1 MFENLLTRTPTTPAL
16 PKGNYNLLYSLNR
29 TPPLRQ
35 VCTLSPT
42 KPQTRM
48 TTAIP
53 VTPGRSRPSVL
64 LSLLL
69 RLLLIPLT
77 VAIFWPGTLLCFGHS
92 PLIDDLRNFFSVF
105 SLHCCFFL
113 IIFPTVMWSFL
124 PGNKKEKLPFSD
136 LFFFFFFFLL
146 VWVMMVGMS
155 SAATESIK
163 PQSYEKSWL
172 RELNV
177 NEWKKKKH
185 RKMVE

>member
-1 MFENLLTRTPTTPAL
+1 MFENSLTRTATTSAL

-48 TTAIP
+48 TTTIP
-53 VTPGRSRPSVL
+53 VTPGRSQPSVL

-92 PLIDDLRNFFSVF
+92 PLIDDLRNFFFRLLS
-105 SLHCCFFL
+105 SL
-113 IIFPTVMWSFL
+113 
-124 PGNKKEKLPFSD
+124 
-136 LFFFFFFFLL
+136 LFFFWLFFPPWRGPFFREIRTKNCLFLTCFSSFFFLL
-146 VWVMMVGMS
+146 VWVKMVGMS

-177 NEWKKKKH
+177 NERKQKKH
-185 RKMVE
+185 RKIVE